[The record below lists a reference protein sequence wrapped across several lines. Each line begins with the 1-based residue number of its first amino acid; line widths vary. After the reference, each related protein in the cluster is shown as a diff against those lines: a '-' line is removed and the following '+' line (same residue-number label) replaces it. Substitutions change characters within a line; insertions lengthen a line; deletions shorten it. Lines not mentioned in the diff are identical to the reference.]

1 LFCLKVETPERST
14 QPQFPPPTPTP
25 KSANNEV
32 DEFQFTPYDTTTTTT
47 TNIDNL
53 LPVPQEMQIYLFG
66 ALSHRYLK
74 ELIFAFEQINLVSL
88 SKTLHMVLS
97 CCYCNESFSSS
108 IIQQILLHVS
118 NASSNEIK
126 QALALLHKIVLLEDP
141 LQLTRFKLAI
151 DGGNGDNVYD
161 TNMSH
166 SNGLLACIRQN
177 QSSDAKKSYHCV
189 KFIVTLATRSGPC
202 KEYLL
207 KTANNWEWSINWL
220 KHKMSENSSA
230 SSSSSMSYIN
240 WNSNSNSSKSNEDTE
255 IKTFQRTKSAQ
266 RTLDDATALL
276 RSGDF

>member
-1 LFCLKVETPERST
+1 
-14 QPQFPPPTPTP
+14 
-25 KSANNEV
+25 
-32 DEFQFTPYDTTTTTT
+32 
-47 TNIDNL
+47 
-53 LPVPQEMQIYLFG
+53 MQIYLFG

-141 LQLTRFKLAI
+141 LQLARFKLAI
-151 DGGNGDNVYD
+151 DGDTGDTTTGGNDN
-161 TNMSH
+161 NMTSQC
-166 SNGLLACIRQN
+166 NGLLACIRQN

-220 KHKMSENSSA
+220 KNKSLLNEYVCKWILNFKIRLISLK
-230 SSSSSMSYIN
+230 YLKIICYTDNQIN
-240 WNSNSNSSKSNEDTE
+240 
-255 IKTFQRTKSAQ
+255 
-266 RTLDDATALL
+266 
-276 RSGDF
+276 